1 MTAKLKVFISNY
13 RKNTILAKVL
23 RDLLNTYGYTCWL
36 ASDTIR
42 RKTESVERCDVMIL
56 IIDHN
61 YVLSKNCVYEAKLA
75 AELSKQTIPIL
86 VEKMVWPTKELG
98 ENYESYKT
106 RVDLYGTMNTSMGV
120 FEADSEAYERIL
132 CSFQNNEEMR
142 KVFDKLKTLFE
153 NKTKFL
159 NK

>member
-1 MTAKLKVFISNY
+1 
-13 RKNTILAKVL
+13 
-23 RDLLNTYGYTCWL
+23 
-36 ASDTIR
+36 
-42 RKTESVERCDVMIL
+42 MIL

-61 YVLSKNCVYEAKLA
+61 YILSKNCVYEAKLA

-86 VEKMVWPTKELG
+86 VERMIWPTKELG

-132 CSFQNNEEMR
+132 CTFQNNEEMR
-142 KVFDKLKTLFE
+142 KVFDKLKTLF
-153 NKTKFL
+153 KKKKKF
-159 NK
+159 

>member
-23 RDLLNTYGYTCWL
+23 RDLLITYGYTCWL

-61 YVLSKNCVYEAKLA
+61 YILSKNCFY
-75 AELSKQTIPIL
+75 
-86 VEKMVWPTKELG
+86 
-98 ENYESYKT
+98 
-106 RVDLYGTMNTSMGV
+106 
-120 FEADSEAYERIL
+120 
-132 CSFQNNEEMR
+132 
-142 KVFDKLKTLFE
+142 
-153 NKTKFL
+153 
-159 NK
+159 

>member
-1 MTAKLKVFISNY
+1 MLLLAKLP
-13 RKNTILAKVL
+13 
-23 RDLLNTYGYTCWL
+23 
-36 ASDTIR
+36 
-42 RKTESVERCDVMIL
+42 
-56 IIDHN
+56 
-61 YVLSKNCVYEAKLA
+61 KLA

-86 VEKMVWPTKELG
+86 VERMVWPTKELG

-132 CSFQNNEEMR
+132 CAFQNNEEMR
-142 KVFDKLKTLFE
+142 KVLDKLKTLFE

-159 NK
+159 RLKVHFSKNISPYQSSF